1 MNTDNMQPVETLKG
15 IGEKTAKLFEKV
27 GVRTVD
33 DLLHYYPRGYDTFEE
48 PKPMGALEDGAVM
61 AVDGC
66 LKNGASGHH
75 FGSAS
80 MVTASISDMTGK
92 LRLVWY
98 HMPYLKNTLKPGSR
112 YIFRG
117 KVSRKKNGL
126 VMEQPQMYRPE
137 VYETLLKRM
146 QPVYGQ
152 TRGLGNKTI
161 TSAMEQALSLRVME
175 KDYLPAGLRVSNEL
189 AEYNFAIEHIHF
201 PEDQADLMAARKR
214 LVYDE
219 FFLFLLAVRRLKESR
234 EDLKSSFIFEK
245 DTESRRLEA
254 ALPYALTEA
263 QKRTLS
269 QVYADLKSGKVMN
282 RLIQGDVGSGK
293 TIIAVLALVSAA
305 ENGFQGA
312 LMAPTEVLAKQH
324 YETVEAMF
332 RKYDVP
338 FCAVLVTG
346 SMTAKE
352 KRLAYE
358 KIASHEADI
367 IIGTHALIQ
376 EKVVYDRLALVITD
390 EQHRF
395 GVAQRELLGSKGSF
409 PHMMVMSATPI
420 PRTLAI
426 ILYGDLDISVIDQ
439 VPANRLP
446 IKNCVVDTSYR
457 GRAYKFIA
465 GEVEK
470 GRQAYVICPMV
481 EESEII
487 QAENVLDYTKVLR
500 ENLPGIRVEYL
511 HGRMKG
517 KEKNGIMEAFA
528 RGEIQVLVSTTV
540 VEVGVNVPNATVM
553 MIENAERFG
562 LAQLHQLRGRVG
574 RGGDQSY
581 CIMVNASGEEDAG
594 KRLDILN
601 KSNDGFYI
609 ASEDLKLRGPG
620 DLFGVRQSGDLEF
633 HLADIFAD
641 ADILKAVSDEV
652 KRLMDKDP
660 LLEAEENQELKR
672 KMNGYLERGWEKV
685 NL

>member
-481 EESEII
+481 EESEMI

-581 CIMVNASGEEDAG
+581 CIMVNASGDKG
-594 KRLDILN
+594 KNQRLEVLN
-601 KSNDGFYI
+601 KSNDGFFI
-609 ASEDLKLRGPG
+609 ASEDLRLRGPG
-620 DLFGVRQSGDLEF
+620 DIFGIRQSGDLEF
-633 HLADIFAD
+633 KLADIYTD
-641 ADILKAVSDEV
+641 AVTLQKVSEDVEQLLKTDPELSALEHAELK
-652 KRLMDKDP
+652 KRLDLHCINSDLM
-660 LLEAEENQELKR
+660 L
-672 KMNGYLERGWEKV
+672 
-685 NL
+685 